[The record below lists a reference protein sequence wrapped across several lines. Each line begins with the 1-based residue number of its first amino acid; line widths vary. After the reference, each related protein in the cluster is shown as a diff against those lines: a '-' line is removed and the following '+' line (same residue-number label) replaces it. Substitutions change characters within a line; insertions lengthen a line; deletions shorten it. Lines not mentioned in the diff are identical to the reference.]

1 VYQITRDLVPFPLFS
16 VTPRRMGNTKGQKTK
31 KSPNNEIR
39 ENRNIEYFKSMIF

>member
-1 VYQITRDLVPFPLFS
+1 VVSNNQRLVPFPLFS